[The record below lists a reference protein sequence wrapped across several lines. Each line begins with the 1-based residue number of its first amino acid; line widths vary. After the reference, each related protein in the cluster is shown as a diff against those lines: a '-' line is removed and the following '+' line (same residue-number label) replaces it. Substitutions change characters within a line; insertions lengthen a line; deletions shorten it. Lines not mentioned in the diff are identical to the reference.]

1 MHINEGD
8 KLVIKKN
15 LAGFFDEGEIV
26 EVTSVKDNNI
36 TFECINNDEGLI
48 RTGTMNFATC
58 MEHFD
63 KVEEKKAPAI
73 STGRIEWLI
82 ENSDIKI
89 DTVFDKC
96 VVVSCRLP
104 NGYVIVESY
113 VFTNSEEYNED
124 IGIEICIG
132 KIADKLWELEA
143 YRIHDKMH
151 GENDCDYCD
160 GSCCDCDECCEE
172 CEDECDEWDEDIDVD
187 CDNCEDYD
195 CPNNPNR

>member
-8 KLVIKKN
+8 KLVVKKN

-26 EVTSVKDNNI
+26 EVTSVKDDSI
-36 TFECINNDEGLI
+36 AFECVNNDEGLI

-58 MEHFD
+58 MEHFE
-63 KVEEKKAPAI
+63 KIEEKKAPAI
-73 STGRIEWLI
+73 STGRINWLV

-96 VVVSCRLP
+96 TVVSCRLP
-104 NGYVIVESY
+104 NGFVIVESSACVSPDNY
-113 VFTNSEEYNED
+113 DEET
-124 IGIEICIG
+124 GTRICLE
-132 KIADKLWELEA
+132 KIADKIWELEC
-143 YRIHDKMH
+143 YRLQEELYN
-151 GENDCDYCD
+151 ENHCECECDN
-160 GSCCDCDECCEE
+160 CCCDECDDCEE
-172 CEDECDEWDEDIDVD
+172 EWDEDDLD

>member
-8 KLVIKKN
+8 KLVVKKN

-48 RTGTMNFATC
+48 RTGTMNFTTC

-73 STGRIEWLI
+73 NDGRIEWI
-82 ENSDIKI
+82 VNNSEIKV

-96 VVVSCRLP
+96 TVVSCRLP
-104 NGYVIVESY
+104 NGFVIVESY
-113 VFTNSEEYNED
+113 ACVSPENYDEEMGVD
-124 IGIEICIG
+124 ICLN
-132 KIADKLWELEA
+132 KIANKLWELEG
-143 YRIHDKMH
+143 YRLQ
-151 GENDCDYCD
+151 EELYNANCNCECECDNC
-160 GSCCDCDECCEE
+160 CCDDCEDCEE
-172 CEDECDEWDEDIDVD
+172 EWDEDIDVD

-195 CPNNPNR
+195 CPINPNR